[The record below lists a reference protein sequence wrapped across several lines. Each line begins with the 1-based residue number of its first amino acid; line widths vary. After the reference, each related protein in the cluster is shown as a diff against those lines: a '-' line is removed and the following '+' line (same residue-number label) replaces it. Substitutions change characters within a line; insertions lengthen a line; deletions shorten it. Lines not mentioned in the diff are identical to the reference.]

1 MATLN
6 DRLAYNPTAGGS
18 GSGYT
23 AWSPSSEIA
32 VAGSGWTAAS
42 GGFAW
47 WLGPTYNNATN
58 GIIARLESAEDR
70 PVGPWT
76 WNASTVTDPALGGAG
91 GILTDN
97 GKFDLGTAVIYISEK
112 TYTSISNGIGPAM
125 EALNP
130 KPYNIYVRGAGT
142 TRPFYT
148 VYSLAGVNLNV
159 APGYHALNVSYVSG
173 DSTYSLVDG
182 QRIGIST
189 VRTVTQAANRS
200 RGTFGFFRVNDIST
214 PNEAARLGVIL
225 GIPGVNDSSTLAQI
239 KASAQA
245 TSNFYVSW

>member
-1 MATLN
+1 M
-6 DRLAYNPTAGGS
+6 
-18 GSGYT
+18 
-23 AWSPSSEIA
+23 
-32 VAGSGWTAAS
+32 
-42 GGFAW
+42 
-47 WLGPTYNNATN
+47 GPTYNNATN

-76 WNASTVTDPALGGAG
+76 WNASTVTDPNLGPAG
-91 GILTDN
+91 GILTN
-97 GKFDLGTAVIYISEK
+97 TGSFNTGVTQIYISER
-112 TYTSISNGIGPAM
+112 TYTNISNGIGQAM

-142 TRPFYT
+142 TTPFYT
-148 VYSLAGVNLNV
+148 VYSLTSVILNTS
-159 APGYHALNVSYVSG
+159 PGYHTLNVSYVSG
-173 DSTYSLVDG
+173 DDTYSLVDG

-214 PNEAARLGVIL
+214 PNEAARLGVVL
-225 GIPGVNDSSTLAQI
+225 GIPGVTDSYTLAQI
-239 KASAQA
+239 KAAAQA